1 MVADPQVDVIQ
12 RGQCKKQS
20 FVPALIK
27 WKEIHIFQIP
37 LNFFDTT
44 ETEENFDLR
53 ELIFNLK
60 MFSFSYR
67 VQYIYS
73 NDCHRTAKGRNLQ
86 PWQSTQTCPTCLNFK
101 HFRSLGEFNIKPQKF
116 MYLSINKL
124 VCGRFHDIKRA
135 IYIIHSSISAVFFCP
150 KTLHVITSD
159 AMRYNWAVG
168 FSHWVLALRL
178 FLPSK

>member
-20 FVPALIK
+20 FM
-27 WKEIHIFQIP
+27 HIFQIP

-86 PWQSTQTCPTCLNFK
+86 P
-101 HFRSLGEFNIKPQKF
+101 
-116 MYLSINKL
+116 
-124 VCGRFHDIKRA
+124 
-135 IYIIHSSISAVFFCP
+135 
-150 KTLHVITSD
+150 
-159 AMRYNWAVG
+159 
-168 FSHWVLALRL
+168 
-178 FLPSK
+178 

>member
-1 MVADPQVDVIQ
+1 MK
-12 RGQCKKQS
+12 RNTY
-20 FVPALIK
+20 
-27 WKEIHIFQIP
+27 IP
-37 LNFFDTT
+37 NTVKFFRYNWDW
-44 ETEENFDLR
+44 EENFDLR
-53 ELIFNLK
+53 ELIFNLE
-60 MFSFSYR
+60 MFSFGCR

-116 MYLSINKL
+116 VYLSINKL
-124 VCGRFHDIKRA
+124 VCGRFHDIKRD
-135 IYIIHSSISAVFFCP
+135 IHTIHSSISAVFFCP

-159 AMRYNWAVG
+159 ALRYNWEVG
-168 FSHWVLALRL
+168 FSPWVLALRL

>member
-1 MVADPQVDVIQ
+1 MWLQIHKLMLFSEGSAKNRALFQLWLNE
-12 RGQCKKQS
+12 KKYIYS
-20 FVPALIK
+20 K
-27 WKEIHIFQIP
+27 Y
-37 LNFFDTT
+37 DTT

-124 VCGRFHDIKRA
+124 VCGRFHDIKRD
-135 IYIIHSSISAVFFCP
+135 IYIIHSSISAVFFLSKNPPCDY
-150 KTLHVITSD
+150 IGCS
-159 AMRYNWAVG
+159 
-168 FSHWVLALRL
+168 AL
-178 FLPSK
+178 